1 MDDQLKIFS
10 IWITGISGAGKTTL
24 ANNINA
30 LLNSN
35 QYKSIVL
42 DGDEIRKKMNKDL
55 GFSIKDRDENIRRI
69 ACMSELLSHQNLITI
84 VSVISPMRNQ
94 RTYAKEIYGDDF
106 NEVYLKASLDQCIER
121 DVKGLYKKALDQ
133 KETDFTALTS
143 PYEEPENP
151 DLLIDTCLNNTQQS
165 AEKLI
170 NFLQK
175 KYNIN
180 LEIKK

>member
-1 MDDQLKIFS
+1 METFS

-94 RTYAKEIYGDDF
+94 RAYAKEIYGDDF
-106 NEVYLKASLDQCIER
+106 NEIYLKASLDQCIEK
-121 DVKGLYKKALDQ
+121 DTKGLYKKALDQ
-133 KETDFTALTS
+133 KNADFTALTS

-151 DLLIDTCLNNTQQS
+151 DLMIDASINNAKQTTQILV
-165 AEKLI
+165 E
-170 NFLQK
+170 FLQT
-175 KYNIN
+175 KYKIN
-180 LEIKK
+180 LK